1 VWVWAAK
8 KHVADNS
15 DTALDSAHARRLLAW
30 WYWWIS
36 EQPVSELVT
45 LAETISAWE
54 PLFLA
59 YFDTR
64 ATNGRTEGVNRII
77 KHVKRTGFG
86 YRNLANHRLKIL
98 YRCTRL
104 PSTTEAAERP
114 PAAGNA

>member
-1 VWVWAAK
+1 MNVV
-8 KHVADNS
+8 VGG
-15 DTALDSAHARRLLAW
+15 
-30 WYWWIS
+30 
-36 EQPVSELVT
+36 LVERDPRGDD
-45 LAETISAWE
+45 LAWE
-54 PLFLA
+54 PQFLA

-86 YRNLANHRLKIL
+86 YRNLTNYRLKIL

-104 PSTTEAAERP
+104 PSDPEPAERP